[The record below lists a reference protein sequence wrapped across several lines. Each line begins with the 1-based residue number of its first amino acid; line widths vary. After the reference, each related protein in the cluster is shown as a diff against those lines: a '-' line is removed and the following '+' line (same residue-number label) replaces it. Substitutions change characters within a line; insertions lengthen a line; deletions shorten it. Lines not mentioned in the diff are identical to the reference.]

1 MCRMRAAVQIM
12 IQPQILDMDV
22 PDNEWRWGPISGDNV
37 WVKPTIASSPR
48 GPAPQKAH
56 QADPKRVAG
65 TYRGGAW
72 RRRACPQATTLFDWP
87 P

>member
-22 PDNEWRWGPISGDNV
+22 PDNEWRSGPISGDNV
-37 WVKPTIASSPR
+37 WVKLTMASSPR
-48 GPAPQKAH
+48 GPAPQKA
-56 QADPKRVAG
+56 PKRVAG